1 MHIIDISFCILFY
14 IFNCILCILYIMH
27 IVHIEHI
34 YSHIVCVRP
43 WLCPSAIHIMHIF
56 WHIMHIILHIYWYIL
71 HIGSMTYCAYP
82 TFLLTYFLKFAYFA
96 YNAYRFYAGHILHN
110 NAYCIF
116 YVRCLF
122 PLLLD
127 PPSKVQLFTYLHL
140 HPSPLFWLLSQEA
153 PGKSADSLC
162 MSKGIVPFS
171 PNKDCFRWG

>member
-1 MHIIDISFCILFY
+1 
-14 IFNCILCILYIMH
+14 MH
-27 IVHIEHI
+27 IVHYAYCAYWTYLFAYRMRTPLAMPQCNTYHA
-34 YSHIVCVRP
+34 Y
-43 WLCPSAIHIMHIF
+43 F
-56 WHIMHIILHIYWYIL
+56 WHFMHIILHIYWYIL

-82 TFLLTYFLKFAYFA
+82 AYLLTYFVKFAYFA

-153 PGKSADSLC
+153 PGKSADSLW